1 LDNELGLTAF
11 EGFNP
16 LHSGR
21 TLTTGDTSPIGQ
33 DSFCSKGFFM
43 LKNTM
48 TEKPIDLRELM
59 ELAGLTFKALGD
71 RIGVNQAQVFRAL
84 SGEIKLRPESMKAM
98 EMAIVEA
105 ARDRAAKLAAV
116 LGVITPSAS
125 MWQEVPQGPEVR
137 YRVSAP

>member
-1 LDNELGLTAF
+1 
-11 EGFNP
+11 
-16 LHSGR
+16 
-21 TLTTGDTSPIGQ
+21 
-33 DSFCSKGFFM
+33 M

-48 TEKPIDLRELM
+48 TETAIDLRELM

-125 MWQEVPQGPEVR
+125 MWQEVTRGLKSDTGFQPHRKYKENINGTDSQKTKTFCTCVEQR
-137 YRVSAP
+137 CAAADKA

>member
-1 LDNELGLTAF
+1 
-11 EGFNP
+11 
-16 LHSGR
+16 
-21 TLTTGDTSPIGQ
+21 
-33 DSFCSKGFFM
+33 M

-116 LGVITPSAS
+116 LGVITPVGANVAGSISGA
-125 MWQEVPQGPEVR
+125 EAR